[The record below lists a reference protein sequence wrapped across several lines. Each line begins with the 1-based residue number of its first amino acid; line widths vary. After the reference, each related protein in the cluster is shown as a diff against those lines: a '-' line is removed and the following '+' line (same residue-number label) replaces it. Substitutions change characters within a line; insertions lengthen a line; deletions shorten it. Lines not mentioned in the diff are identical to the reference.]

1 MEFDAD
7 GNQYELIICNT
18 ITKVPNRRR
27 YTWKA
32 PGDLRRL
39 KIDYILVKK
48 KFRNQI
54 KSSHSYPDFK
64 IDGDHSLVM
73 AKCNIKF
80 KKRTISRKN
89 IWGLE
94 KL

>member
-18 ITKVPNRRR
+18 IYKVPNRRR